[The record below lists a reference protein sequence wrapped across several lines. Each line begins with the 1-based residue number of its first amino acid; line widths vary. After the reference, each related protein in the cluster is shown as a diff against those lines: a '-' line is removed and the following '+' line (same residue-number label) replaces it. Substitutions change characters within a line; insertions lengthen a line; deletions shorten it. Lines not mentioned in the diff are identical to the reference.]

1 MSNNNDSNLGFW
13 VIMVAIG
20 AIILYFW
27 REVLSYILEIII
39 SILRLIQTV
48 VTELIYIGLFIGA
61 LFIISKLYEAI
72 KGK

>member
-1 MSNNNDSNLGFW
+1 MSNNDSNIGFW
-13 VIMVAIG
+13 IIIVAIG
-20 AIILYFW
+20 TIILYFW

-39 SILRLIQTV
+39 SILKLIQTV

-61 LFIISKLYEAI
+61 LFVISKIYDAI

>member
-27 REVLSYILEIII
+27 REVLTYILEIII

-48 VTELIYIGLFIGA
+48 VTELIYIGLFIGT
-61 LFIISKLYEAI
+61 LFIISKIYEAI

>member
-1 MSNNNDSNLGFW
+1 VSNNNDSNIGFW
-13 VIMVAIG
+13 IIMVAIG

-27 REVLSYILEIII
+27 REVLTYILEIIL
-39 SILRLIQTV
+39 SIFKIIQLL

-61 LFIISKLYEAI
+61 LFIISKIYEAI

>member
-48 VTELIYIGLFIGA
+48 VTELIYIGLFIGT

>member
-27 REVLSYILEIII
+27 REVLTYILEIII

-48 VTELIYIGLFIGA
+48 VTELIYIGLFIGI
-61 LFIISKLYEAI
+61 LFIISKIYEAI

>member
-1 MSNNNDSNLGFW
+1 VSNNNDSNLGFW

-27 REVLSYILEIII
+27 REVLAYILEIII

-48 VTELIYIGLFIGA
+48 VTELIYIGLFIGT
-61 LFIISKLYEAI
+61 LFIISKIYEAI

>member
-27 REVLSYILEIII
+27 REVLTYILEIII
-39 SILRLIQTV
+39 SILRLIQTA
-48 VTELIYIGLFIGA
+48 VTELIYIGLFIGT
-61 LFIISKLYEAI
+61 LFIISKIYEAI